1 MQITTSLRWA
11 VSLTL
16 ILGLL
21 APGMGLLLIEQQTTR
36 ARVLAELKEELDR
49 SATVMSLSM
58 VEPLWQVSP
67 ELALPLIS
75 AQFEDSRFVRVIVN
89 DASSNG
95 PMVDFPEKK
104 ADAAGPDPELT
115 LDTQRE
121 IKREGRVIGKLHLW
135 MSAEKQLA
143 AAQRAL
149 LFQALR
155 TALLAAVSMGLILW
169 VLRRRVLSPME
180 RLASAAAA
188 LGAGHLNRPLNT
200 EGEDEISKVS
210 QAMEQMRQ
218 ALLEA
223 FDRLRLHASTLEDTV
238 AQRTVELTSA
248 NGELKQALVQLQAAQ
263 RELVES
269 EKLASLGRLVA
280 GVAHELN
287 TPLGNAMT
295 VVTSLED
302 RWAELSQMLSA
313 GQGLRRSVLDALLV
327 DTRRGLDILQRNVG
341 RAAELVR
348 DFKQVAV
355 DQTSDARRD
364 FDLAQVVTDVLVMVE
379 PRYKNTPYQIVTD
392 LAPNLKMNSFP
403 GSLGQVL
410 TNLLINALVHGLHD
424 RPSGSVAVSA
434 RALPESPGWV
444 ELSVRDDGWGMDE
457 AVRKR
462 IFDPFFTTKLGR
474 GGTGLGMHI
483 VHNIVTQM
491 LGGQID
497 VSSVPGKGSVMTLRL
512 PCLAPERKEDDS
524 LDS

>member
-1 MQITTSLRWA
+1 
-11 VSLTL
+11 
-16 ILGLL
+16 
-21 APGMGLLLIEQQTTR
+21 
-36 ARVLAELKEELDR
+36 
-49 SATVMSLSM
+49 
-58 VEPLWQVSP
+58 
-67 ELALPLIS
+67 
-75 AQFEDSRFVRVIVN
+75 VRVVVN
-89 DASSNG
+89 DISSSG
-95 PMVDFPEKK
+95 PMVDYPESK
-104 ADAAGPDPELT
+104 ADSPLSNPALT
-115 LDTQRE
+115 LNTERE
-121 IKREGRVIGKLHLW
+121 IKREGRVIGKLQLW
-135 MSAEKQLA
+135 MSAENQLA
-143 AAQRAL
+143 TAQHAL
-149 LFQALR
+149 WLQVGR
-155 TALLAAVSMGLILW
+155 TAVLAAVSMGLILW

-180 RLASAAAA
+180 RLASDATA
-188 LGAGHLNRPLNT
+188 LGAGHLNRPLEAT
-200 EGEDEISKVS
+200 GHDEISKVS

-223 FDRLRLHASTLEDTV
+223 FDRLRLHASTLEETV
-238 AQRTVELTSA
+238 EQRTSELTSA
-248 NGELKQALVQLQAAQ
+248 NGELKQALTQLQAAQ

-302 RWAELSQMLSA
+302 RWAELAQMLSG

-355 DQTSDARRD
+355 DQTSDARRE
-364 FDLAQVVTDVLVMVE
+364 FDLAHMVNDVLVMVE

-392 LAPNLKMNSFP
+392 LAPDLKMNSFP

-410 TNLLINALVHGLHD
+410 TNLLINALVHGMHD
-424 RPSGSVAVSA
+424 RPAGSVAVSS
-434 RALPESPGWV
+434 RALPGSPGWV

-457 AVRKR
+457 SVRKR

-491 LGGQID
+491 LGGQIE
-497 VSSVPGKGSVMTLRL
+497 VSSTVGQGSQMTLRL
-512 PCLAPERKEDDS
+512 PCIAPERKEDDS
-524 LDS
+524 LAS